1 MSAAHKNIT
10 LWSKCFVCKYP
21 PSKQYFNN
29 LLYLS
34 FWNPNGCPWAWFHRE
49 TDDIRTNCFHG
60 FQDKLKE
67 STPLKSLVF
76 WNIVLSR
83 YNTDKGWMLP
93 PPPQTGHL
101 ISKQLFM
108 KASLVHNL
116 STMYDHYPSL
126 LLALNFSGWYQEVK
140 TLFSFSMERL
150 SLNRRV
156 SLAILKSIIITP

>member
-34 FWNPNGCPWAWFHRE
+34 FWNLNGCPWAWFHRE

-93 PPPQTGHL
+93 PPP
-101 ISKQLFM
+101 K
-108 KASLVHNL
+108 LVTSYQN
-116 STMYDHYPSL
+116 
-126 LLALNFSGWYQEVK
+126 NFSWKLVLY
-140 TLFSFSMERL
+140 TIFRPCT
-150 SLNRRV
+150 
-156 SLAILKSIIITP
+156 ITIHRYSYL

>member
-1 MSAAHKNIT
+1 MFCMQISTIQT
-10 LWSKCFVCKYP
+10 
-21 PSKQYFNN
+21 
-29 LLYLS
+29 
-34 FWNPNGCPWAWFHRE
+34 
-49 TDDIRTNCFHG
+49 I
-60 FQDKLKE
+60 FQQSSL
-67 STPLKSLVF
+67 PVILKSKRLSLGLVPPGDWRHTHQLF
-76 WNIVLSR
+76 SWFS
-83 YNTDKGWMLP
+83 GWTQRIYSLEKSSFLKYSTFSLQHWQGMNASP